1 MAKSLELIFVT
12 QEGKTSSITVEEPQE
27 PVDVNAVKAA
37 MDAIL
42 AANVFSSPSG
52 DFVGKKGARV
62 IERNVSEY
70 EVI

>member
-1 MAKSLELIFVT
+1 MAKTLELIFVT
-12 QEGKTSSITVEEPQE
+12 QEGKTASISIEEPQE

-37 MDAIL
+37 MDAIV

-52 DFVGKKGARV
+52 DFVGKKGARIV
-62 IERNVSEY
+62 ERNVSEY